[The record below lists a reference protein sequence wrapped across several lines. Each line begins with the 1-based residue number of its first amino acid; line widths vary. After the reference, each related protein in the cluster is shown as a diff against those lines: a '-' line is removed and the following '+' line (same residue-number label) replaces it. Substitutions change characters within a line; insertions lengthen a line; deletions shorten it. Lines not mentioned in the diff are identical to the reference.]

1 MFKLIVAG
9 SRSFEDE
16 ERMLADLQRL
26 LVNRM
31 PDVEIV
37 HGGCSRGAAALA
49 SRCALRLGLPVRV
62 FAADWHKWGKAAG
75 PIRNDEMARYG
86 DALLC
91 YWDGR
96 SSGTK
101 NMIRC
106 ARLRGLR
113 VVVRR
118 F

>member
-1 MFKLIVAG
+1 MFKLIIAG
-9 SRSFEDE
+9 SRTFDDYPRM
-16 ERMLADLQRL
+16 ERDLLQL
-26 LVNRM
+26 LRDRW

-37 HGGCSRGAAALA
+37 CGGCPSGADALA
-49 SRCALRLGLPVRV
+49 SRFAREQGLALKVMP
-62 FAADWHKWGKAAG
+62 ADWHKWGRAAG
-75 PIRNDEMARYG
+75 PIRNDEMAMYG
-86 DALLC
+86 HALLC

-96 SSGTK
+96 SAGSK